1 MVKDTF
7 RNDRGSMFKSMKSS
21 LMKAMSLNPFSRV
34 PTKAVVASDHQPKVE
49 SLAQQGTR
57 LLAMVKQLQLS
68 SVDSSAAIKPL
79 LIPKAAQVPDG
90 PRESAPTKRLFSAT
104 DLQAISLRGNTKTLA
119 APPAPAPAAVK
130 SKLLPFSA
138 LDLSKVQLKRKTAG
152 VQVQGQGKG
161 QSQGQGQGQGQGQI
175 KATPLHEQL
184 KRALQRKF
192 LKVRAT
198 PTPGPGQFD
207 VADEEWD
214 D

>member
-68 SVDSSAAIKPL
+68 SVDSTAAIQPQL

-152 VQVQGQGKG
+152 VQVQGQGKVQG
-161 QSQGQGQGQGQGQI
+161 QSQGQGQGQI

-192 LKVRAT
+192 SKVRST
-198 PTPGPGQFD
+198 PTPGPGQSD

>member
-1 MVKDTF
+1 MVKDSF

-21 LMKAMSLNPFSRV
+21 LLKAMSLNPFSRV
-34 PTKAVVASDHQPKVE
+34 PTKAVVASDHQPKAE

-68 SVDSSAAIKPL
+68 SVDSAAAIQPQL
-79 LIPKAAQVPDG
+79 LIPAQVPDG

-161 QSQGQGQGQGQGQI
+161 QSQGQGQGQGQI